1 MTTRKVLSKICSIS
15 SLLLLLLFIPT
26 AQTHA
31 APQVEATLAASTVST
46 GTPFSLSITVT
57 WQGDADQ
64 YVIIPPEPGLPDGIE
79 KLSSSFV
86 SSASADM
93 QTMHYTFLLRA
104 LKNGDYTIQPA
115 TVKYWARGEE
125 KESTAVSG
133 EITFKAVRFALV
145 ENTTTRIFIICVAL
159 LAVAVAGMGFIVV
172 RRKKALRQ
180 KQAAGGETG
189 ADKHAAELLHICRQS
204 KLQGDHAGFCTAAL
218 DLARMVAPQDSALTG
233 NLAAMFEKVQFGGV
247 RPPAEEIERLLRQL
261 EKSSGEILSGNKK
274 NEPDYQKYCK

>member
-1 MTTRKVLSKICSIS
+1 MKTKRVLSKICSIS
-15 SLLLLLLFIPT
+15 SLLLLLFIPT

-57 WQGDADQ
+57 WPGDADQ
-64 YVIIPPEPGLPDGIE
+64 YVIMPPEPGLPDGIE

-93 QTMHYTFLLRA
+93 HTMHYTFLLRA

-125 KESTAVSG
+125 KESTAASG

-145 ENTTTRIFIICVAL
+145 ENNKNLIAIICLVAL
-159 LAVAVAGMGFIVV
+159 ASACAGMVFVV
-172 RRKKALRQ
+172 LRRKKARRQ
-180 KQAAGGETG
+180 KAPRGEASARGQAA
-189 ADKHAAELLHICRQS
+189 DSLQHCRQC
-204 KLQGDHAGFCTAAL
+204 KLQGDYAGFCQAAL
-218 DLARMVAPQDSALTG
+218 DCARMVAPQDTALAES
-233 NLAAMFEKVQFGGV
+233 LAAMLEKVQFGGC
-247 RPPAEEIERLLRQL
+247 RPPAEELERILRQL
-261 EKSSGEILSGNKK
+261 EKSPGLLISGDKK